1 MIRAEPIETG
11 SRDEQDFVISDETS
25 ILSIK

>member
-11 SRDEQDFVISDETS
+11 SRDEQDFVTSDETS